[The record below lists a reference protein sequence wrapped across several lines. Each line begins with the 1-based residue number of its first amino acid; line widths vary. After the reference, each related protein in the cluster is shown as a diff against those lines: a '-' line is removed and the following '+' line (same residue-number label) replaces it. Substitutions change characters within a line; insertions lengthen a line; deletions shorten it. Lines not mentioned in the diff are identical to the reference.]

1 MRKAIDCDLYY
12 LVSRRPCVFIHETV
26 PVYNVL
32 NFPLLLSPL
41 LAGRPC
47 HVRVNLVRFP
57 QTSLFIDW
65 KAGHGL
71 LLQYAWRGLC
81 HYRAIFLCKRR
92 GAFARRA
99 TLLEFHSLYEH
110 HAG

>member
-57 QTSLFIDW
+57 QTSLFID
-65 KAGHGL
+65 
-71 LLQYAWRGLC
+71 
-81 HYRAIFLCKRR
+81 
-92 GAFARRA
+92 
-99 TLLEFHSLYEH
+99 
-110 HAG
+110 